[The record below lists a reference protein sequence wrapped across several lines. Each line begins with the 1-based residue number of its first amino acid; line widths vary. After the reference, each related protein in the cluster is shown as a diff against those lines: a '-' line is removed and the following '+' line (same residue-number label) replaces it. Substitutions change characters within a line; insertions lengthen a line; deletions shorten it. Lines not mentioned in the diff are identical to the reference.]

1 MEATRTKKAAVT
13 MHPDDARPVT
23 VPAGLLGELLRE
35 AIADPAELIIPTIA
49 GRVFW
54 GDPDDSGIPI
64 VDDSGRYRLGFV
76 AWADLAEI
84 VDTIRA
90 ARCHVVW
97 QAAIHH
103 HREHGE
109 YPVKPAEVAP

>member
-1 MEATRTKKAAVT
+1 MEATRTTKAPVT
-13 MHPDDARPVT
+13 MHPHDAKPVT

-35 AIADPAELIIPTIA
+35 MIDDPADLILPAIAGHAY
-49 GRVFW
+49 W
-54 GDPDDSGIPI
+54 GESDDSGIPI
-64 VDDSGRYRLGFV
+64 VDDSGAYRLGFI

-90 ARCHVVW
+90 ARCHAVW